1 MKLVKEVVAKQHPG
15 GKQGEVGFVPLP
27 AAVVE
32 SGGPVLM
39 DTLSARL

>member
-1 MKLVKEVVAKQHPG
+1 MKLVKEVVAKQLAG
-15 GKQGEVGFVPLP
+15 GKQCEVGFVPLP